1 MTNLFSRRPFLV
13 AALAVATA
21 ACGTTDAP
29 TGLQPSGPVGR
40 VRFINAIN
48 DPARLPVNAALEG
61 LPWGVNLGYGG
72 TTPASLGAPNTAFY
86 SQIYTGARTLVLRRT
101 ADVSV
106 TVATINFTMAEED
119 RTVYATAGN
128 AGGAVNNFQT
138 VDDNTAPP
146 AGQVKLRF
154 VNLSPAAGA
163 VDVFVTAAGADLA
176 LATPTVANLANQAAS
191 GYATMAAGTYVV
203 RTVPAGT
210 APAARA
216 AAVNL
221 TIAAQSYP
229 ALGGRTVLIADAAAG
244 GTPLRGFVY
253 SDR

>member
-1 MTNLFSRRPFLV
+1 M
-13 AALAVATA
+13 TA
-21 ACGTTDAP
+21 ASASSAVNQQWARCGKTA
-29 TGLQPSGPVGR
+29 GSGAR
-40 VRFINAIN
+40 TAISSCSHHHVWSPRAWRA
-48 DPARLPVNAALEG
+48 DFAAV
-61 LPWGVNLGYGG
+61 PWGVNLAYGG

-86 SQIYTGARTLVLRRT
+86 SQVLTGARTLVLRRT

-138 VDDNTAPP
+138 VDDNTAP
-146 AGQVKLRF
+146 
-154 VNLSPAAGA
+154 
-163 VDVFVTAAGADLA
+163 GADLA
-176 LATPTVANLANQAAS
+176 AATPTVANLANQQAS
-191 GYATMAAGTYVV
+191 GYVTMAAGTYVV

-216 AAVNL
+216 AGVNL
-221 TIAAQSYP
+221 AIAAQSYP
-229 ALGGRTVLIADAAAG
+229 ALGGRTILIADAAAG